1 MLLQEHVIFINPTSI
16 LSIIIFIQRRSSYC
30 EFFALI
36 QPLFPLKK
44 DYFHQNNIHLEITH
58 CILAKGESSFHFSYI
73 VIFSFIP
80 LLSALY
86 RSGRCPKVMY
96 PTTPP
101 LCGNLGVL
109 KRRQAGA
116 HLDRASFRFAI
127 QTLRSHGLRPGEPHM
142 VMSATAVSSIMY
154 ASPAWWGFTNASE
167 RSRLNRLI
175 AALKRAGFLPTDFPT
190 FDELAR
196 QADAGLFRAICSNP
210 DHVLRHYFT
219 PEKPSGHNLRPRAH
233 IFNLPPKDPRNFV
246 TRSLYGALLPN
257 SYNCACFLLIVIT
270 FLSLLPCT
278 SICKSQLRFVICAR
292 VFTQLNENSDSDS

>member
-1 MLLQEHVIFINPTSI
+1 LSSFLDETTPGAGRLGADASASEILGVVQLSNVYAITGTQYFHQSNFNFKHHHFLLE
-16 LSIIIFIQRRSSYC
+16 IIYLLRFVCIDP
-30 EFFALI
+30 A
-36 QPLFPLKK
+36 LFPLRK
-44 DYFHQNNIHLEITH
+44 DYFHQNNIHWEITH
-58 CILAKGESSFHFSYI
+58 CILAKGESSFHFSSI

-116 HLDRASFRFAI
+116 HLDRVLATCASFRFAI

-142 VMSATAVSSIMY
+142 VTSATAVSSIMY

-219 PEKPSGHNLRPRAH
+219 
-233 IFNLPPKDPRNFV
+233 LPPKDSRNFV
-246 TRSLYGALLPN
+246 SRSLYGALL
-257 SYNCACFLLIVIT
+257 
-270 FLSLLPCT
+270 
-278 SICKSQLRFVICAR
+278 
-292 VFTQLNENSDSDS
+292 